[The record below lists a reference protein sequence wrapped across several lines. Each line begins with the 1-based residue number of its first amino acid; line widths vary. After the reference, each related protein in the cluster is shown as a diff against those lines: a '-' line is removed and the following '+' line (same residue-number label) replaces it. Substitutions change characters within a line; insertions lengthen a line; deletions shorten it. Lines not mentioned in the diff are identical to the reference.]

1 MLYIIGTRR
10 KVKMSEN
17 KILATV
23 DGVNI
28 TEAEVEAFIASL
40 PREQQ
45 RYAGNPQFR
54 EQCLNEVLNIHLFA
68 KMGKE
73 EKLDE
78 TEQFKSFM
86 ESAKKD
92 ILAQLA
98 MRKVIDEATVS
109 TEECK
114 EYYEA
119 NTEKFRRE
127 ETVSAKHILVKE
139 KEEILAILELITSGE
154 KEFEAMAREH
164 SVCGSAAKG
173 GSLGTFGRGQMVK
186 EFEEAAFN
194 AEIGAV
200 VGPVETQ
207 FGYHLIKVEDKTE
220 PTIAGFEM
228 VESQIRKNLLQ
239 KKQNEVYMAKSD
251 ELREKYLNK

>member
-1 MLYIIGTRR
+1 
-10 KVKMSEN
+10 MSEN

-28 TEAEVEAFIASL
+28 TEAEVNMFINTL
-40 PREQQ
+40 TKDQQ
-45 RYAGNPQFR
+45 MYANNPQFR
-54 EQCLNEVLNIHLFA
+54 QQCLEEIINIHLFA

-73 EKLDE
+73 EKMDE
-78 TEQFKSFM
+78 TKEFATFM

-98 MRKVIDEATVS
+98 MKKVFAEAAVTA
-109 TEECK
+109 EECR

-119 NTEKFRRE
+119 NKATFVTKP
-127 ETVSAKHILVKE
+127 TVSAKHILVKE
-139 KEEILAILELITSGE
+139 EADILAIKALIESGA
-154 KEFEAMAREH
+154 KEFEEMAREH
-164 SVCGSAAKG
+164 STCGSAARG
-173 GSLGTFGRGQMVK
+173 GDLGEFGRGQMVK

>member
-1 MLYIIGTRR
+1 
-10 KVKMSEN
+10 MSEN

-28 TEAEVEAFIASL
+28 TEEELNAFMANL

-45 RYAGNPQFR
+45 MYAQNPQFR
-54 EQCLNEVLNIHLFA
+54 EQCINEIINIHLFA

-73 EKLDE
+73 EKLEE
-78 TEQFKSFM
+78 TEQFRTFM

-98 MRKVIDEATVS
+98 MRKVLSEVTVS
-109 TEECK
+109 AEECK

-127 ETVSAKHILVKE
+127 ETVNAKHILVKE
-139 KEEILAILELITSGE
+139 EEEINAILAFITSGE

-164 SVCGSAAKG
+164 SICGSAAKG

-186 EFEEAAFN
+186 EFEDAAFS

-200 VGPVETQ
+200 VGPVKTQ

-220 PTIAGFEM
+220 ATIAGFEM
-228 VESQIRKNLLQ
+228 VENQIKKNLMQ
-239 KKQNEVYMAKSD
+239 KKQNEAYMAKTT

>member
-1 MLYIIGTRR
+1 
-10 KVKMSEN
+10 MSEN

-28 TEAEVEAFIASL
+28 TQAELDAFIASL

-45 RYAGNPQFR
+45 MYAANPQFR
-54 EQCLNEVLNIHLFA
+54 EQCLDEVLNIHLFA

-78 TEQFKSFM
+78 TEQFRSFM

-98 MRKVIDEATVS
+98 MRQVINAVEVS
-109 TEECK
+109 TEECR

-127 ETVSAKHILVKE
+127 ETVNAKHILVKE
-139 KEEILAILELITSGE
+139 EAEILAIKQLIESGE

-173 GSLGTFGRGQMVK
+173 GSLGTFGKGQMVK

-194 AEIGAV
+194 AEIGTI
-200 VGPVETQ
+200 VGPVQTQ

-228 VESQIRKNLLQ
+228 VESQIKKNLMQ
-239 KKQNEVYMAKSD
+239 KKQNEAYAAKSA

>member
-1 MLYIIGTRR
+1 
-10 KVKMSEN
+10 MSEN

-28 TEAEVEAFIASL
+28 TEAELDAFMANL

-45 RYAGNPQFR
+45 MYAQNPQFR
-54 EQCLNEVLNIHLFA
+54 EQCISEIINIHLFA

-98 MRKVIDEATVS
+98 MRQVLGAVEVS
-109 TEECK
+109 SEECK

-119 NTEKFRRE
+119 NKEKFRKQE
-127 ETVSAKHILVKE
+127 SVNAKHILVKE
-139 KEEILAILELITSGE
+139 EAEINAILALITSGE
-154 KEFEAMAREH
+154 KEFEDMAREH
-164 SVCGSAAKG
+164 SICGSAAKG

-186 EFEEAAFN
+186 EFEEAAFT
-194 AEIGAV
+194 AEIGTV
-200 VGPVETQ
+200 VGPIKSQ
-207 FGYHLIKVEDKTE
+207 FGYHLIKVEEKNE
-220 PTIAGFEM
+220 ASIAEFEM
-228 VESQIRKNLLQ
+228 VESQIKRNLMQ
-239 KKQNEVYMAKSD
+239 KKQNDAYLAKTE

>member
-1 MLYIIGTRR
+1 
-10 KVKMSEN
+10 MSEN

-28 TEAEVEAFIASL
+28 TEEELNAFMANL

-45 RYAGNPQFR
+45 MYAQNPQFR
-54 EQCLNEVLNIHLFA
+54 EQCINEIINIHLFA

-78 TEQFKSFM
+78 TEQFRTFM

-98 MRKVIDEATVS
+98 MRKVLGEVAVS
-109 TEECK
+109 QEECK

-127 ETVSAKHILVKE
+127 ETVNAKHILVKE
-139 KEEILAILELITSGE
+139 EEEINAILALITSGE

-164 SVCGSAAKG
+164 SICGSAANG
-173 GSLGTFGRGQMVK
+173 GSLGTFGKGQMVK
-186 EFEEAAFN
+186 EFEDAAFS

-200 VGPVETQ
+200 VGPVKTQ

-228 VESQIRKNLLQ
+228 VESQIKKNLMQ
-239 KKQNEVYMAKSD
+239 KKQNEAYMAKTE

>member
-1 MLYIIGTRR
+1 
-10 KVKMSEN
+10 MSEN

-28 TEAEVEAFIASL
+28 TETEIDAFINTL
-40 PREQQ
+40 TKDQQ
-45 RYAGNPQFR
+45 MYANNPQFR
-54 EQCLNEVLNIHLFA
+54 QQCLDEVINIHLFA

-73 EKLDE
+73 EKMDE
-78 TEQFKSFM
+78 TAEFEKFM

-98 MRKVIDEATVS
+98 IRKVLAAAEVTE
-109 TEECK
+109 EECK

-119 NTEKFRRE
+119 NKDTFVSP
-127 ETVSAKHILVKE
+127 ETVTAKHILVKDKAE
-139 KEEILAILELITSGE
+139 IEAILALITSGE

-164 SVCGSAAKG
+164 STCGSAARG
-173 GSLGTFGRGQMVK
+173 GSLGEFGRGQMVK

-207 FGYHLIKVEDKTE
+207 FGYHLIKVEDKKE
-220 PTIAGFEM
+220 ARVAGFEQ
-228 VESQIRKNLLQ
+228 VENRIKRTLAN
-239 KKQNEVYMAKSD
+239 KKQNEVYAAKTA

>member
-1 MLYIIGTRR
+1 
-10 KVKMSEN
+10 MSEN

-28 TEAEVEAFIASL
+28 TEEELNAFMANL

-45 RYAGNPQFR
+45 MYANNPQFR
-54 EQCLNEVLNIHLFA
+54 EQCINEIINIHLFA

-78 TEQFKSFM
+78 TEQFRTFM

-98 MRKVIDEATVS
+98 MRKVLGEVEVS
-109 TEECK
+109 AEECK

-127 ETVSAKHILVKE
+127 ETVNAKHILVKE
-139 KEEILAILELITSGE
+139 EEEINAILALITSGE

-164 SVCGSAAKG
+164 SICGSAAKG

-186 EFEEAAFN
+186 EFEDAAFN
-194 AEIGAV
+194 AEIGTV
-200 VGPVETQ
+200 VGPVKTQ
-207 FGYHLIKVEDKTE
+207 FGYHIIKVEDKTE
-220 PTIAGFEM
+220 ATIAGFEM
-228 VESQIRKNLLQ
+228 VESQIKKNLMQ
-239 KKQNEVYMAKSD
+239 KKQNEAYMAKTAQ
-251 ELREKYLNK
+251 LREKYLNK